1 MGEVY
6 LRLGDLQQCNGNWEQ
21 AVDDYTRSLKL
32 YSTELEDD
40 DRTLA
45 MVRTSSTQ
53 RERSSRCICAVMSFY
68 DLALRRFSALGGVLC
83 ANEQLHYQIAT
94 SYIYMTTDNAAQMF
108 QLKQKA
114 LDHYI
119 QVSTRAPQAT
129 PPF

>member
-1 MGEVY
+1 M
-6 LRLGDLQQCNGNWEQ
+6 
-21 AVDDYTRSLKL
+21 T
-32 YSTELEDD
+32 
-40 DRTLA
+40 
-45 MVRTSSTQ
+45 
-53 RERSSRCICAVMSFY
+53 FY
-68 DLALRRFSALGGVLC
+68 DLALRRFSALSPGGLLC

-119 QVSTRAPQAT
+119 QVSIRAPQAT